1 MIIFFDIDKFKEYND
16 TFGHDAG
23 DYVLKRFS
31 LLIMQEIRSSD
42 RLFRWGGD
50 EFYYYAVALQK
61 KICIRILIACAE

>member
-42 RLFRWGGD
+42 RLFR
-50 EFYYYAVALQK
+50 
-61 KICIRILIACAE
+61 